1 LINQTSIIKQAAIL
15 TSNRDFYEK
24 FRRILKKHNFQVE
37 RISLKKKLELPAL
50 FHSDLFLIDNELNYF
65 PFHSFF
71 ENLNHQSQ
79 KSFTI
84 NIGTPPPADLNIP
97 GNLISLASQENDSFP
112 KILACIDQL
121 LRREKLQHEL
131 SSMLLHDIRSP
142 LNSLIGYLEL
152 LISGT
157 FGKLDEGHRNILE
170 KSIELGDDTLDLLE
184 ELSDV
189 YMYEQDAFTL
199 QKQAVDLTNVIE
211 SVLRTV
217 WVKADK
223 KNIKITKK
231 IPQGLNQ
238 LWGDEFQIQRLLLNI
253 LMNAINY
260 SPENSA
266 IILDVQPFD
275 EKSILISVKD
285 NGRGLPEQELSH
297 LFKKYY
303 RFPQK
308 KNPKGHGL
316 GLFISK
322 IITEAHGGKIWA
334 ENQATGGLA
343 IHITLP
349 ISLTNSNNNQTKS

>member
-1 LINQTSIIKQAAIL
+1 MINKTSIVKQAAIL
-15 TSNRDFYEK
+15 TGNRDFYEK
-24 FRRILKKHNFQVE
+24 YHRILQKHNFQVE

-50 FHSDLFLIDNELNYF
+50 FHSDLFLIDNEQDQF
-65 PFHSFF
+65 PFRSFF
-71 ENLNHQSQ
+71 ENFNHQSQ

-84 NIGTPPPADLNIP
+84 TIGLPPPTDLNIP
-97 GNLISLASQENDSFP
+97 GNPISLASQKDNSFP

-121 LRREKLQHEL
+121 LQREKLQHEL
-131 SSMLLHDIRSP
+131 SSMLLHDIRAP

-184 ELSDV
+184 ELSDI

-199 QKQAVDLTNVIE
+199 QKQAVDLTNVVG

-231 IPQGLNQ
+231 IPEGLRQ
-238 LWGDEFQIQRLLLNI
+238 LWGDEFQIQRLLLNV

-266 IILDVQPFD
+266 IILEVQPSD
-275 EKSILISVKD
+275 EKSVLISVKD
-285 NGRGLPEQELSH
+285 NGRGIPDQELSQ
-297 LFKKYY
+297 LFQKYH

-316 GLFISK
+316 GLFICK
-322 IITEAHGGKIWA
+322 IICEAHGGKIWA
-334 ENQATGGLA
+334 ENQPTGGLA
-343 IHITLP
+343 IHFSLP
-349 ISLTNSNNNQTKS
+349 ILLSSRNNDQTGY